1 MRRSLT
7 SWLRSLR
14 TPRLTTRE
22 VAAACVRRGPG
33 RLASPGSQQ
42 ARRDRRA
49 QRLALVGL
57 LALGC
62 VTRGTHE
69 QVVSERDALR
79 ERVRLLEASNESLS
93 NERVKL
99 ISEVEDL
106 GTEREQ
112 LAASVEDLQAK
123 RDELQENLALTTS
136 QLEQRNAEVR
146 QLRETYDG
154 LVSDLQSEVASGRV
168 AIEQLRDG
176 LNVKLTQAVLFPSGS
191 AQVEAEGTELLGK
204 VAHRLLELPH
214 RIQVQGHTDNV
225 PIAGRLAERYPSNW
239 ELAGAR
245 AASVVRIL
253 AERGVPPQRLSAV
266 SLADTQP
273 VAPNDTPEGRAA
285 NRRIEIR
292 LVPAP
297 GSPPGTPAPPT
308 AAE

>member
-1 MRRSLT
+1 MKRSTT
-7 SWLRSLR
+7 SWR
-14 TPRLTTRE
+14 P
-22 VAAACVRRGPG
+22 
-33 RLASPGSQQ
+33 
-42 ARRDRRA
+42 RRA
-49 QRLALVGL
+49 ELAVVALAW

-62 VTRGTHE
+62 VTRGEHGR
-69 QVVSERDALR
+69 VVSERDALQ

-106 GTEREQ
+106 ATERAQ
-112 LAASVEDLQAK
+112 LASSVEELRAA
-123 RDELQENLALTTS
+123 RDELQENLALTAS
-136 QLEQRNAEVR
+136 QLAQRTAEVE
-146 QLRETYDG
+146 QLRSTYDG

-168 AIEQLRDG
+168 QIEQLRDG
-176 LNVKLTQAVLFPSGS
+176 LNVKLAQGVLFPSGS
-191 AQVEAEGTELLGK
+191 AQVGSEGADVLGK

-214 RIQVQGHTDNV
+214 RILVQGHTDDV
-225 PIAGRLAERYPSNW
+225 PISGRLAERYPTNW

-253 AERGVPPQRLSAV
+253 AERGVPPARLAAV

-273 VAPNDTPEGRAA
+273 VASNETPEGKAA

-292 LVPAP
+292 LIPAP
-297 GSPPGTPAPPT
+297 GAGAAAGS

>member
-1 MRRSLT
+1 MRRSIT
-7 SWLRSLR
+7 FWL
-14 TPRLTTRE
+14 P
-22 VAAACVRRGPG
+22 
-33 RLASPGSQQ
+33 
-42 ARRDRRA
+42 RRA
-49 QRLALVGL
+49 SFGLVLGL
-57 LALGC
+57 LVLGC
-62 VTRGTHE
+62 VTRGTHDL
-69 QVVSERDALR
+69 VVGERDALQ

-106 GTEREQ
+106 ASEREE
-112 LAASVEDLQAK
+112 LSASVEELRAK
-123 RDELQENLALTTS
+123 RDELEQNLTLTAG
-136 QLEQRNAEVR
+136 QLEKRNAEVQ
-146 QLRETYDG
+146 QLRSTYDG
-154 LVSDLQSEVASGRV
+154 LVSDLQTEVASGRV

-191 AQVEAEGTELLGK
+191 AQVEAEGAELLGK

-214 RIQVQGHTDNV
+214 RIQVQGHTDGV
-225 PIAGRLAERYPSNW
+225 PISGRLAERYPSNW

-253 AERGVPPQRLSAV
+253 TDRGVPPQRLSAV

-297 GSPPGTPAPPT
+297 GAAPAAPPPSP

>member
-1 MRRSLT
+1 MKRSST
-7 SWLRSLR
+7 SW
-14 TPRLTTRE
+14 
-22 VAAACVRRGPG
+22 RRHGTE
-33 RLASPGSQQ
+33 
-42 ARRDRRA
+42 
-49 QRLALVGL
+49 LALLGA

-62 VTRGTHE
+62 VTRGTHDA
-69 QVVSERDALR
+69 VVSERDTLQ

-106 GTEREQ
+106 ATEREQ
-112 LAASVEDLQAK
+112 LAASVEELRAK
-123 RDELQENLALTTS
+123 RDELQENLALTSS
-136 QLEQRNAEVR
+136 QLEQRNQEVR
-146 QLRETYDG
+146 QLRDTYDG

-191 AQVEAEGTELLGK
+191 AQVEAEGAELLGK

-214 RIQVQGHTDNV
+214 RILVQGHTDDV
-225 PIAGRLAERYPSNW
+225 PISGRLAERYPSNW

-253 AERGVPPQRLSAV
+253 TDRGVPPQRLSAV

-273 VAPNDTPEGRAA
+273 VAPNDSPEGRAA

-297 GSPPGTPAPPT
+297 GAPPAPPP
-308 AAE
+308 AALEAE

>member
-1 MRRSLT
+1 MRRST
-7 SWLRSLR
+7 TFWLPHRASFSL
-14 TPRLTTRE
+14 
-22 VAAACVRRGPG
+22 A
-33 RLASPGSQQ
+33 LAS
-42 ARRDRRA
+42 
-49 QRLALVGL
+49 L
-57 LALGC
+57 LAVGC
-62 VTRGTHE
+62 VTRDTHS
-69 QVVSERDALR
+69 QVVDERDALQ
-79 ERVRLLEASNESLS
+79 ERARLLEASNESLS

-106 GTEREQ
+106 GSERER
-112 LAASVEDLQAK
+112 LAESVEELRAK
-123 RDELQENLALTTS
+123 RDELEQNLTLTTS

-146 QLRETYDG
+146 QLRDTYDG

-191 AQVEAEGTELLGK
+191 AQVGDEGAALLGK
-204 VAHRLLELPH
+204 VAHRLLELQH
-214 RIQVQGHTDNV
+214 RIQVQGHTDDV
-225 PIAGRLAERYPSNW
+225 PISGRLAERYPSNW

-253 AERGVPPQRLSAV
+253 AERGVPPQRLSAI

-273 VAPNDTPEGRAA
+273 VAPNDTPEGKAA

-297 GSPPGTPAPPT
+297 GTAPAVQSPPLE
-308 AAE
+308 AE

>member
-1 MRRSLT
+1 MKRSLT
-7 SWLRSLR
+7 SWLLPP
-14 TPRLTTRE
+14 TELA
-22 VAAACVRRGPG
+22 VA
-33 RLASPGSQQ
+33 S
-42 ARRDRRA
+42 
-49 QRLALVGL
+49 L

-62 VTRGTHE
+62 VTSGTHDL
-69 QVVSERDALR
+69 VVGERDELQ

-106 GTEREQ
+106 ATEREQ
-112 LAASVEDLQAK
+112 LAASVEELQAK
-123 RDELQENLALTTS
+123 QDELQESLTLTTG
-136 QLEQRNAEVR
+136 QLDKRNAEVQ
-146 QLRETYDG
+146 QLRSTYDG
-154 LVSDLQSEVASGRV
+154 LVSDLQTEVASGRV

-191 AQVEAEGTELLGK
+191 AQVEAEGAALLGK

-214 RIQVQGHTDNV
+214 RIHVQGHTDDV
-225 PIAGRLAERYPSNW
+225 PISGRLAERYPSNW

-253 AERGVPPQRLSAV
+253 MEQAVPPERLSAV

-297 GSPPGTPAPPT
+297 GATPGTPPPP
-308 AAE
+308 ARAE